1 MRVDVAEKVETGG
14 SEDGAE
20 TPARKD
26 AEDPS
31 ISDEPSSEDDALAR
45 LRGESSSRQ
54 DMARAFEI
62 ISRRLRII
70 EEADVRVGT
79 VNMFNGPVDVGGDF
93 TTGGGRRARHV
104 GIDRVP
110 TSHVADYTI
119 AYVRPAG
126 YENAL
131 ATLQTNN
138 LLVLVLGHGTG
149 RDAVTYALLTNL
161 LGKDAELS
169 ALPAFDATW
178 SVPEKDGQAYLVADA
193 EVGKLDDAW
202 LSRIS
207 ERLCAN
213 KSYLVLCTTQLGGSL
228 AEATRRAE
236 FVVDT
241 LRAPD
246 PVLVVRARLLHA
258 AVVAESD
265 VDGLLSDW
273 DVEAV
278 LAERPRPRFAVQVA
292 AAIVEALAAGR
303 NVRAALD
310 RLNDPV
316 SQVDEWFTDHE
327 KPEQIAFAVAAA
339 VLEEST
345 YLTLS
350 DAAVRLYEALAPRQI
365 SPPPLRFRQRMAAEQ
380 PWLELT
386 PGTPA
391 VVRFRSPQMQSV
403 VLDYAWHE
411 LDGMRP
417 ALEEWLLDMAAH
429 VDVEVRARA
438 AAAAGMLALQD
449 FQHTLQRFL
458 RPWASSTSYVLRHS
472 AAIALSVI
480 GQAPTHTER
489 VWTLLRQWTSDV
501 HSAAGKRLAATA
513 GGAAGGLLGT
523 AEPVRALR
531 LLRDLA
537 EIDDWALLQPV
548 VLSVCQLVGTGS
560 SAQVLDALLDW
571 TDSDRDSE
579 LVVKGLTAFAFT
591 AREQAFASTDD
602 EENTSDWPHL
612 LVETGMRTGLSAQFS
627 TLGELWGRAL
637 SSRPARGLA
646 LEGLREWVRSVDR
659 NPAAYPALLALLSDI
674 ADRGDRD
681 FERLHYHL
689 DRWESDAEDP
699 SSTAGLLRDALTE
712 PS

>member
-1 MRVDVAEKVETGG
+1 MRVDVTEKAESGGAEGSSEEPAKAKEEKV
-14 SEDGAE
+14 
-20 TPARKD
+20 
-26 AEDPS
+26 
-31 ISDEPSSEDDALAR
+31 PSSDGPRSEEDALAQ
-45 LRGESSSRQ
+45 LRGESTSRQ
-54 DMARAFEI
+54 DIARAVEI
-62 ISRRLRII
+62 ISRRMRLLD
-70 EEADVRVGT
+70 EADVRVGT

-93 TTGGGRRARHV
+93 TTGGARRTRKA
-104 GIDRVP
+104 GTERVP
-110 TSHVADYTI
+110 ASHVADYTT
-119 AYVRPAG
+119 AYVRPLG
-126 YENAL
+126 YEDAL
-131 ATLQTNN
+131 NTLRDNN
-138 LLVLVLGHGTG
+138 LLVLVLGSGTG
-149 RDAVTYALLTNL
+149 RDAATYALLTTL
-161 LGKDAELS
+161 LGKEATLC
-169 ALPAFDATW
+169 APTAFGPTW
-178 SVPEKDGQAYLVADA
+178 SVPDTDGQAYLVADA
-193 EVGKLDDAW
+193 DVTKLDDAW

-207 ERLCAN
+207 ERLCAT

-246 PVLVVRARLLHA
+246 PKLVVRARLLHLG
-258 AVVAESD
+258 VVEESE
-265 VDGLLSDW
+265 VDERLDGW
-273 DVEAV
+273 DVESV

-292 AAIVEALAAGR
+292 TAIAEAIEAGQD
-303 NVRAALD
+303 VRAALA

-316 SQVDEWFTDHE
+316 SQVDEWFADHD

-350 DAAVRLYEALAPRQI
+350 DAAVSLFEALAPPQI
-365 SPPPLRFRQRMAAEQ
+365 SPPPLRFRRRMAAEQ

-386 PGTPA
+386 GGAPA

-417 ALEEWLLDMAAH
+417 ALEEWLRDLVAH
-429 VDVEVRARA
+429 PDVEVRARA
-438 AAAAGMLALQD
+438 AAAAGMLAVQD
-449 FQHTLQRFL
+449 FQHTLQRFI
-458 RPWASSTSYVLRHS
+458 RPWASSKSFVVRHS

-513 GGAAGGLLGT
+513 GNAAGGLLGT
-523 AEPVRALR
+523 AEPQRALR
-531 LLRDLA
+531 VLRDLS
-537 EIDDWALLQPV
+537 ETDDWALLQPV
-548 VLSVCQLVGTGS
+548 VLSVFQLADTGS
-560 SAQVLDALLDW
+560 STEVLDALLDW
-571 TDSDRDSE
+571 TEPDSDSE

-591 AREQAFASTDD
+591 AREQAFASADGEAGWPRLLADMNKHFTAL
-602 EENTSDWPHL
+602 SD
-612 LVETGMRTGLSAQFS
+612 
-627 TLGELWGRAL
+627 LWGRAL
-637 SSRPARGLA
+637 SNRPVRGLA
-646 LEGLREWVRSVDR
+646 LEALREWVRTVDR
-659 NPAAYPALLALLSDI
+659 DPTAYSLLLALLGDV

-699 SSTAGLLRDALTE
+699 SQAAGLLRDALTE
-712 PS
+712 PR